1 MIYMVSH
8 EKFLM
13 HMIDYFTRDEL
24 SYLEYR
30 IISAGM
36 IAGNN
41 SLSVSSANALFPSF
55 ENQNIW
61 IETQNL
67 DALKR
72 GFYEDLDLEYNTLY
86 YSIVEPFGEHLDVVL
101 ITTDQEYVYLEILA
115 EYLMERFK
123 IPVIDLNRLFKK
135 GEVDPISWNPKR
147 IQDSIRKLQRKI
159 KEANNDS
166 MASTASGRLNL
177 LDRMDRKERIKKLIQ
192 IGVEVDAHESDEVIQ
207 ELLMEAWVKDD
218 E

>member
-1 MIYMVSH
+1 MIYIVSH

-41 SLSVSSANALFPSF
+41 LLSVASANALFPSF

-61 IETQNL
+61 IDTQNL
-67 DALKR
+67 DALKQ

-86 YSIVEPFGEHLDVVL
+86 HSIVEPFSEHLDVVL
-101 ITTDQEYVYLEILA
+101 LTTDQEYVYLKILA
-115 EYLMERFK
+115 EYVRERFK
-123 IPVIDLNRLFKK
+123 IPVIDLNRLFDK
-135 GEVDPISWNPKR
+135 GEVDPIKWNPKR
-147 IQDSIRKLQRKI
+147 IRDSILKLQRKI
-159 KEANNDS
+159 KEASDDS

-177 LDRMDRKERIKKLIQ
+177 LDHMNRKERIKKLIQ
-192 IGVEVDAHESDEVIQ
+192 IGVDVDAHESDEVIQ

>member
-30 IISAGM
+30 VISAGM
-36 IAGNN
+36 VSGNN
-41 SLSVSSANALFPSF
+41 VLSVVSANALFPSF
-55 ENQNIW
+55 ENQNLW
-61 IETQNL
+61 IETNNR
-67 DALKR
+67 DALKK

-86 YSIVEPFGEHLDVVL
+86 HSVIEPFAEHMDVVL
-101 ITTDQEYVYLEILA
+101 ITTEQEFVYLEILA
-115 EYLMERFK
+115 EYLLERYKLPIINLNQLFGQGE
-123 IPVIDLNRLFKK
+123 IDPMK
-135 GEVDPISWNPKR
+135 WNPKR
-147 IQDSIRKLQRKI
+147 IMDGIRRIQRKI
-159 KEANNDS
+159 KEANQDS
-166 MASTASGRLNL
+166 MSSTPSGRLTLMNH
-177 LDRMDRKERIKKLIQ
+177 MDRKERIKKLIQ
-192 IGVEVDAHESDEVIQ
+192 IGVDVDAHESDEVIQ